1 MSDSRIKLL
10 HVVGRFGVG
19 GSERQQTELIKRLPA
34 ERYEQIIAGMQNH
47 GHFLEEIRE
56 RGVEVVN
63 FPFNSLYNRN
73 ALRQYRSLARLIKER
88 GIQLI
93 HCHDFYS
100 NIFGAIAAKL
110 ARRKTLI
117 TSRRYMGLVF
127 SPAQRLV
134 QRLAYSF
141 SAAII
146 SNSEAVARLMVRK
159 ELVPRRK
166 IHCIYNGIDT
176 DRFRPLPPSAQLAES
191 LGLLN
196 GAPVVGTVARLHP
209 RKGQETL
216 IRAAATI
223 HGKHPDVR
231 FLIVGDG
238 PARNDLEGLA
248 QELGVADVVVF
259 AGERGNVPEL
269 LALMR
274 ISVLASLTESFPNAV
289 LEAMAC
295 ALPVVATNVG
305 GVPELVTDGE
315 TGYLVPAEN
324 PDALADRIFK
334 ILDNPGLASGM
345 GNLARKRAVEKF
357 SCDKLIENVEALY
370 AQVLNGR

>member
-34 ERYEQIIAGMQNH
+34 ERYDQVVAVMEKG
-47 GHFLEEIRE
+47 GHFLGEIR
-56 RGVEVVN
+56 RRDIEVID
-63 FPFNSLYNRN
+63 FPFSSFYNRN
-73 ALRQYRSLARLIKER
+73 ALRQYRGIARMVKER
-88 GIQLI
+88 GVQLI

-100 NIFGAIAAKL
+100 NICGAAVAKL
-110 ARRKTLI
+110 SRRKCLI
-117 TSRRYMGLVF
+117 TSRRYAGLVF

-146 SNSEAVARLMVRK
+146 SNSEAVAQIMISK

-176 DRFRPLPPSAQLAES
+176 DRFSPRPPSAELAES
-191 LGLLN
+191 LGLPN
-196 GAPVVGTVARLHP
+196 GALVVGTVARLHP
-209 RKGQETL
+209 RKGHHTL

-223 HGKHPDVR
+223 HGTHPDVR

-238 PARNDLEGLA
+238 PARADLEGLA
-248 QELGVADVVVF
+248 QELGVAGVVVF
-259 AGERGNVPEL
+259 AGESGNVPEL

-274 ISVLASLTESFPNAV
+274 VSVLASLTESLPNAI

-315 TGYLVPAEN
+315 TGYLVPTEN
-324 PDALADRIFK
+324 PDALADRILK

-345 GNLARKRAVEKF
+345 GNLARNRAVEKF

-370 AQVLNGR
+370 AQVLNGQ